1 MFFIGIDIGGT
12 GIKAGIINEDG
23 HILMK
28 DSIKTGADRP
38 YQEVVRDIAELC
50 NSLISRMQLTT
61 EQIESIGV
69 GVPGICD
76 QKTGVIPFCTNLGWH
91 EVPFI
96 ADMHKYFPKLPVYVD
111 NDATVAGLA
120 ESVAG
125 VSAGTQSSVFITLG
139 TGVGGGIVINGR
151 PYSGS
156 HGVGSEI
163 GHMVIRMEG
172 EPCTCG
178 KRGCFER
185 YASATAIIREARKAV
200 ADHPESMIIQPCE
213 NDPENITA
221 KTVFDAAK
229 ENDPTAVKLFNNY
242 VKSLAHGIVNIINIV
257 DPEIIVLGGGVS
269 NAGDFLLNAVREAVK
284 PFIFYKTQPYATI
297 LLAQLGADAGIIGA
311 AMLGKH

>member
-1 MFFIGIDIGGT
+1 MYYIGVDIGGT
-12 GIKAGIINEDG
+12 GVKAGIVDENG
-23 HILMK
+23 HILYK
-28 DSIKTGADRP
+28 ESIRTGAERP
-38 YQEVVRDIAELC
+38 YSEVIVDIAGLC
-50 NSLISRMQLTT
+50 QKIIDGMHLSIDQISA
-61 EQIESIGV
+61 IGV

-76 QKTGVIPFCTNLGWH
+76 PKTGVIPFCTNLGWH

-96 ADMHKYFPKLPVYVD
+96 ADMHKYFPGIPVFVD

-139 TGVGGGIVINGR
+139 TGVGGSIVINGR

-163 GHMVIRMEG
+163 GHMVIRMDG

-178 KRGCFER
+178 KKGCFER
-185 YASATAIIREARKAV
+185 YASATAIIREARRALP
-200 ADHPESMIIQPCE
+200 DHPESMIAELCE
-213 NDPENITA
+213 NNPDKIEA
-221 KTVFDAAK
+221 RTVFDAAK
-229 ENDPTAVKLFNNY
+229 EKDPLAVRLFNNY
-242 VKSLAHGIVNIINIV
+242 VKALAHGIVNVINTI

-269 NAGDFLLNAVREAVK
+269 NAGEFLLEAVREAVK

-297 LLAQLGADAGIIGA
+297 QLAQLGSDAGVIGA
-311 AMLGKH
+311 AMLGKQ